1 MNRIRSCLLTRFV
14 HSDRLSAPAQDFFW
28 LYCTIPGKKLPPQKS
43 RFWGAIPKKFLGYW
57 GFPLKKSPQKAQNWG
72 DFGAFS
78 HQNRQLQPCL
88 CRFPPSG
95 CNVRKGVMKNGTKDI
110 FKDCGA
116 RPRSGTC
123 GLRRQQDP
131 AFSQG
136 PHHAQHLACVRRT
149 GRLAHEPPA
158 DRVQRHGRQGEGHPA
173 QRDQHDQQRRHR
185 RPAAG
190 RQGRQARRAGPAGPV
205 LGPPRGRQRSGH

>member
-1 MNRIRSCLLTRFV
+1 MPVDAFLHSSRF
-14 HSDRLSAPAQDFFW
+14 SAPVRDLFC
-28 LYCTIPGKKLPPQKS
+28 LYCIIPGKKLPPQKS
-43 RFWGAIPKKFLGYW
+43 RFWGAIPKKFLGVW
-57 GFPLKKSPQKAQNWG
+57 GFPLKKSPPKAQNWG
-72 DFGAFS
+72 DFWGFF

-88 CRFPPSG
+88 CRFSPSG

-110 FKDCGA
+110 FKACGA

-158 DRVQRHGRQGEGHPA
+158 DRVQRHGGQREGHPA
-173 QRDQHDQQRRHR
+173 QRDQHEQQRRHR

-190 RQGRQARRAGPAGPV
+190 RQGR
-205 LGPPRGRQRSGH
+205 